1 MRRGWGGHSLIGV
14 PSGWG
19 VALMQAQL
27 WRFLG
32 QPCLL
37 GDGGL
42 TEAAAEAP
50 KLSWWGWGELGPGG
64 Q

>member
-1 MRRGWGGHSLIGV
+1 M
-14 PSGWG
+14 
-19 VALMQAQL
+19 MQAQL